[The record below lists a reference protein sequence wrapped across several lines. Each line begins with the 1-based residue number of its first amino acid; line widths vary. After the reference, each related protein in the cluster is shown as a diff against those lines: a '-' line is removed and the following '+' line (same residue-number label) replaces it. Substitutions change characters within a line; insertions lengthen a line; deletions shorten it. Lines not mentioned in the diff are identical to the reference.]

1 MKSFIRLNDFKKSEL
16 LEIFRIADSVY
27 IPYIEIHITRSLDKS
42 KVMRVLQRHT
52 QPERKRWM
60 GCQAPVEPVW
70 HRPRRASA
78 LRDLEPWVQE
88 AS

>member
-1 MKSFIRLNDFKKSEL
+1 MKSFIRLSDFKKSEL
-16 LEIFRIADSVY
+16 LEIFRIADSIDQY
-27 IPYIEIHITRSLDKS
+27 DGFLKGKTIG
-42 KVMRVLQRHT
+42 VLQRHT
-52 QPERKRWM
+52 QPERKRRM